1 MGYRS
6 DVVAAFYATPDK
18 AAAMKL
24 FVDEN
29 FPEELAGSL
38 RPIDNKLYQ
47 GYLFEDENV
56 KWYDSSPEVIAFNR
70 FVSNYLE
77 LAEQEEIKWAYE
89 FVRIGED
96 SDDIEETR
104 SDYADY
110 LVYPIRSINSDF

>member
-24 FVDEN
+24 YVDEN
-29 FPEELAGSL
+29 FPEELAGNL
-38 RPIDNKLYQ
+38 RPINNKLYQ

-56 KWYDSSPEVIAFNR
+56 KWYDSYPEVMAFNK

-77 LAEQEEIKWAYE
+77 LAEQEEIRWAYE

-96 SDDIEETR
+96 SDDIEENR

-110 LVYPIRSINSDF
+110 LVYPTRSINSDF